1 MSNHEISFNTDL
13 SEPVR
18 TRADFTYK
26 ISPVMISIVDT
37 GLGSC
42 SVTEDIEAIAQDR
55 ALAPKLNCNI
65 QNHVPRWQGILARCT
80 VGWQNDVLFR
90 SGGNRRA
97 NSPQKT
103 IGRKLIYSGTEP
115 VASITGVPWGSA
127 SVGILARAFNY

>member
-42 SVTEDIEAIAQDR
+42 PVTEDIEAILRKIEHWHQSSIATFKIMCRDGKGYWHGVR
-55 ALAPKLNCNI
+55 WDGKTTSYFALEETDERIARKKLLGEN
-65 QNHVPRWQGILARCT
+65 
-80 VGWQNDVLFR
+80 
-90 SGGNRRA
+90 
-97 NSPQKT
+97 
-103 IGRKLIYSGTEP
+103 
-115 VASITGVPWGSA
+115 
-127 SVGILARAFNY
+127 